1 MAAPLEGVFVPQPP
15 NPNVAPA
22 AYSSQYLNQANNQ
35 LKLYLSLL
43 ASNQLEIVK
52 FINTLTDL
60 TLLGKNNFDAF
71 GRLRVSQPFTLFDS
85 QNRYAADP
93 AFDTSLSGSGTSTF
107 LTNESAVS
115 MAVTTASGDKVIR
128 QTKRYF
134 PYQPGKSL
142 ATLTTFVMNEGKTNL
157 RQRVGYF
164 DTNNGVFLQRDGT
177 ELSFIIRTY
186 TSGSVD
192 DTRKV
197 VQSSWNGDKLDGTG
211 ASGIT
216 LDTTKAQIM
225 FIDFEWLG
233 VGSVRV
239 GFVIDGQYV
248 TAHTFDNANEISKVY
263 IQTATLPLRLEIE
276 NTGATASSSSMK
288 QICSTVISEGG
299 YEQTSIENVA
309 RRTST
314 VTSIGTT
321 FVPLVSIRL
330 ASDSLGAVVLPKQV
344 RVLPVANGEYEV
356 ALVRNATLTGAS
368 YDTTTFKSVDFDIT
382 ATAMSGGDIVLNE
395 YVTASNQ
402 SGAQAQ
408 NDLVY
413 NFDMQLGATIAGVSD
428 VYTVAVRA
436 LSGTTGSAIGSLA
449 FYDLTA

>member
-1 MAAPLEGVFVPQPP
+1 MQELIVPAPP
-15 NPNVAPA
+15 NPNLAPQ
-22 AYSSQYLNQANNQ
+22 AYFPQYHNQLNNQ
-35 LKLYLSLL
+35 LRLYLNTL
-43 ASNQLEIVK
+43 ASNQREIVE
-52 FINTLTDL
+52 FINGLTNL
-60 TLLGKNNFDAF
+60 NLLSKNNFDAF

-93 AFDTSLSGSGTSTF
+93 SFDTSLTGSGTSTF

-115 MAVTTASGDKVIR
+115 LAVTTASGDKVIR

-142 ATLTTFVMNEGKTNL
+142 ALLMTFVMAAGKANL

-164 DTNNGVFLQRDGT
+164 DPNNGLFLQRNGT

-186 TSGSVD
+186 TGGSAD

-197 VQSSWNGDKLDGTG
+197 VQSAWNGDPLDGSG

-216 LDTTKAQIM
+216 LDTTKAQIL
-225 FIDFEWLG
+225 FADFEWLG

-239 GFVIDGQYV
+239 GFVIDGQYI
-248 TAHTFDNANEISKVY
+248 TAHTFDNANEVMSVY
-263 IQTATLPLRLEIE
+263 MQTATLPLRIEIE
-276 NTGATASSSSMK
+276 NTAATASSSSMK

-299 YEQTSIENVA
+299 YEQTSVERVA
-309 RRTST
+309 RRST
-314 VTSIGTT
+314 TLTGIGTS

-330 ASDSLGAVVLPKQV
+330 ASDSLGAVILPKQV
-344 RVLPVANGEYEV
+344 RVLPIANGDYEI

-368 YDTTTFKSVDFDIT
+368 YDTTTFASVDFDVT

-395 YVTASNQ
+395 YATATNQ
-402 SGAQAQ
+402 ASAQAQ
-408 NDLVY
+408 NDLLY
-413 NFDMQLGATIAGVSD
+413 NFDMQLGATIAGTSD
-428 VYTVAVRA
+428 VYTVAVRV
-436 LSGTTGSAIGSLA
+436 LSGTGSAIGSLA
-449 FYDLTA
+449 FYDLSE

>member
-1 MAAPLEGVFVPQPP
+1 MPLENLEVPSPP

-22 AYSSQYLNQANNQ
+22 GYNPQYHNQINNQ
-35 LKLYLSLL
+35 LKLYLNRI
-43 ASNQLEIVK
+43 SNNQQEIVE
-52 FINTLTDL
+52 FIRSLTDL
-60 TLLGKNNFDAF
+60 NLLSKNNFDAF
-71 GRLRVSQPFTLFDS
+71 GRLRASQPFTLFDS
-85 QNRYAADP
+85 QNRYASDP
-93 AFDTSLSGSGTSTF
+93 AFDTSLTGAGTSTF
-107 LTNESAVS
+107 LTNEAAVS
-115 MAVTTASGDKVIR
+115 MDVTTASGDKVIR

-142 ATLTTFVMNEGKTNL
+142 SILTTFVMSAGKTNL

-164 DTNNGVFLQRDGT
+164 DTNNGVFLQRNGT

-186 TSGSVD
+186 TGGSVD

-197 VQSSWNGDKLDGTG
+197 VQSSWNGDKLDGSG

-225 FIDFEWLG
+225 FMDFEWLG

-239 GFVIDGQYV
+239 GFVIDGQYI
-248 TAHTFDNANEISKVY
+248 TAHTFDNANEVTKVY
-263 IQTATLPLRLEIE
+263 MQTATLPLRLEIE
-276 NTGATASSSSMK
+276 NTGTTASSSTMK
-288 QICSTVISEGG
+288 QICSTVLSEGG

-309 RRTST
+309 RRTT
-314 VTSIGTT
+314 TLTSIGTT

-356 ALVRNATLTGAS
+356 ALIRNATLTGAS

-436 LSGTTGSAIGSLA
+436 LSGTSGSAIGSLA

>member
-1 MAAPLEGVFVPQPP
+1 MQELIVPAPP
-15 NPNVAPA
+15 NPNLAPQ
-22 AYSSQYLNQANNQ
+22 AYFPQYHNQLNNQ
-35 LKLYLSLL
+35 LRLYLNTL
-43 ASNQLEIVK
+43 ASNQREIVE
-52 FINTLTDL
+52 FINGLTNL
-60 TLLGKNNFDAF
+60 NLLSKNNFDAF

-93 AFDTSLSGSGTSTF
+93 SFDTSLTGSGASTF

-115 MAVTTASGDKVIR
+115 LAVTTASGDKVIR

-142 ATLTTFVMNEGKTNL
+142 ALLMTFVMAAGKENL

-164 DTNNGVFLQRDGT
+164 DPNNGLFLQRNGT

-186 TSGSVD
+186 TGGSAD

-197 VQSSWNGDKLDGTG
+197 VQSAWNGDPLDGSG

-216 LDTTKAQIM
+216 LDTTKAQIL
-225 FIDFEWLG
+225 FADFEWLG

-239 GFVIDGQYV
+239 GFVIDGQYI
-248 TAHTFDNANEISKVY
+248 TAHTFDNANKVTSVY
-263 IQTATLPLRLEIE
+263 MQTATLPLRIEIE
-276 NTGATASSSSMK
+276 NTAATASSSSMK

-299 YEQTSIENVA
+299 YEQTSVERVA
-309 RRTST
+309 RRST
-314 VTSIGTT
+314 TLTGIGTS

-330 ASDSLGAVVLPKQV
+330 ASDSLGAVILPKQV
-344 RVLPVANGEYEV
+344 RVLPIANGDYEI

-368 YDTTTFKSVDFDIT
+368 YDTTTFASVDFDVT

-395 YVTASNQ
+395 YATATNQ
-402 SGAQAQ
+402 AGAQAQ
-408 NDLVY
+408 NDLRY
-413 NFDMQLGATIAGVSD
+413 NFDMQLGATIAGTSD
-428 VYTVAVRA
+428 VYTVAVRI
-436 LSGTTGSAIGSLA
+436 LSGTGSAIGSLA
-449 FYDLTA
+449 FYDLSE

>member
-1 MAAPLEGVFVPQPP
+1 MSEPLEGVFVPQPP

-22 AYSSQYLNQANNQ
+22 VYMPQYFNQANNQ

-60 TLLGKNNFDAF
+60 NLLAKNNFDAF

-93 AFDTSLSGSGTSTF
+93 AFDTSLTGSGTSTF

-115 MAVTTASGDKVIR
+115 MAVTTASGDKVVR

-142 ATLTTFVMNEGKTNL
+142 SILATFVMNAGKTNL

-164 DTNNGVFLQRDGT
+164 DSNNGLFLQRDGT
-177 ELSFIIRTY
+177 ELSFVIRTY

-197 VQSSWNGDKLDGTG
+197 VQSSWNGDRLDGSG

-225 FIDFEWLG
+225 FADFEWLG

-239 GFVIDGQYV
+239 GFVIDGQYI
-248 TAHTFDNANEISKVY
+248 TAHTFNNANDVTKVY
-263 IQTATLPLRLEIE
+263 MQTATLPLRFEIE

-288 QICSTVISEGG
+288 QICSTVLSEGG
-299 YEQTSIENVA
+299 YEQTSVERVA
-309 RRTST
+309 RRATT
-314 VTSIGTT
+314 LTGIGTT

-344 RVLPVANGEYEV
+344 RVLPIANGEYEI
-356 ALVRNATLTGAS
+356 ALIKNATLTGAS
-368 YDTTTFKSVDFDIT
+368 YDTTTFASVDYDVS
-382 ATAMSGGDIVLNE
+382 ATAMTGGDIVLNE
-395 YVTASNQ
+395 YATASNQ
-402 SGAQAQ
+402 SGAQVQ

-413 NFDMQLGATIAGVSD
+413 NFDMQLGATIAGTSD
-428 VYTVAVRA
+428 VYTVAVRI
-436 LSGTTGSAIGSLA
+436 LSGTGSAIGSLA
-449 FYDLTA
+449 FYDLSE

>member
-1 MAAPLEGVFVPQPP
+1 MQELIVPAPP
-15 NPNVAPA
+15 NPNLAPQ
-22 AYSSQYLNQANNQ
+22 AYFPQYHNQLNNQ
-35 LKLYLSLL
+35 LRLYLNTL
-43 ASNQLEIVK
+43 ASNQREIVE
-52 FINTLTDL
+52 FINGLTNL
-60 TLLGKNNFDAF
+60 NLLSKNNFDAF

-93 AFDTSLSGSGTSTF
+93 SFDTSLTGSGTSTF

-115 MAVTTASGDKVIR
+115 LAVTTASGDKVIR

-142 ATLTTFVMNEGKTNL
+142 ALLTTFVMAAGKANL

-164 DTNNGVFLQRDGT
+164 DPNNGLFLQRNGT

-186 TSGSVD
+186 TGGSAD

-197 VQSSWNGDKLDGTG
+197 VQSAWNGDPLDGSG

-216 LDTTKAQIM
+216 LDTTKAQIL
-225 FIDFEWLG
+225 FADFEWLG

-239 GFVIDGQYV
+239 GFVIDGQYI
-248 TAHTFDNANEISKVY
+248 TAHTFDNANEVTSVY
-263 IQTATLPLRLEIE
+263 MQTATLPLRIEIE
-276 NTGATASSSSMK
+276 NTAATASSSSMK

-299 YEQTSIENVA
+299 YEQTSVERVA
-309 RRTST
+309 RRST
-314 VTSIGTT
+314 TLTGIGTS

-330 ASDSLGAVVLPKQV
+330 ASDSLGAVILPKQV
-344 RVLPVANGEYEV
+344 RVLPIANGDYEI

-368 YDTTTFKSVDFDIT
+368 YDTTTFASVDFDVT

-395 YVTASNQ
+395 YATATNQ
-402 SGAQAQ
+402 AAAQAQ
-408 NDLVY
+408 NDLLY
-413 NFDMQLGATIAGVSD
+413 NFDMQLGATIAGTSD
-428 VYTVAVRA
+428 VYTVAVRI
-436 LSGTTGSAIGSLA
+436 LSGTGSAIGSLA
-449 FYDLTA
+449 FYDLSE

>member
-1 MAAPLEGVFVPQPP
+1 MQELIVPAPP
-15 NPNVAPA
+15 NPNLAPQ
-22 AYSSQYLNQANNQ
+22 AYFPQYHNQLNNQ
-35 LKLYLSLL
+35 LRLYLNTL
-43 ASNQLEIVK
+43 ASNQREIVE
-52 FINTLTDL
+52 FINGLTNL
-60 TLLGKNNFDAF
+60 NLLSKNNFDAF

-93 AFDTSLSGSGTSTF
+93 SFDTSLTGSGTSTF

-115 MAVTTASGDKVIR
+115 LAVTTASGDKVIR

-142 ATLTTFVMNEGKTNL
+142 ALLTTFVMAAGKANL

-164 DTNNGVFLQRDGT
+164 DPNNGLFLQRNGT

-186 TSGSVD
+186 TGGSAD

-197 VQSSWNGDKLDGTG
+197 VQSAWNGDPLDGSG

-216 LDTTKAQIM
+216 LDTTKAQIL
-225 FIDFEWLG
+225 FADFEWLG

-239 GFVIDGQYV
+239 GFVIDGQYI
-248 TAHTFDNANEISKVY
+248 TAHTFDNANEVTSVY
-263 IQTATLPLRLEIE
+263 MQTATLPLRIEIE
-276 NTGATASSSSMK
+276 NTAATASSSSMK

-299 YEQTSIENVA
+299 YEQTSIERVA
-309 RRTST
+309 RRST
-314 VTSIGTT
+314 TLTGIGTS

-330 ASDSLGAVVLPKQV
+330 ASDSLGAVILPKQV
-344 RVLPVANGEYEV
+344 RVLPIANGDYEI

-368 YDTTTFKSVDFDIT
+368 YDTTTFASVDFDVT

-395 YVTASNQ
+395 YATATNQ
-402 SGAQAQ
+402 AAAQAQ
-408 NDLVY
+408 NDLLY
-413 NFDMQLGATIAGVSD
+413 NFDMQLGATIAGTSD
-428 VYTVAVRA
+428 VYTVAVRI
-436 LSGTTGSAIGSLA
+436 LSGTGSAIGSLA
-449 FYDLTA
+449 FYDLSE

>member
-1 MAAPLEGVFVPQPP
+1 MQELIVPAPP
-15 NPNVAPA
+15 NPNLAPQ
-22 AYSSQYLNQANNQ
+22 AYFPQYHNQLNNQ
-35 LKLYLSLL
+35 LRLYLNTL
-43 ASNQLEIVK
+43 ASNQREIVE
-52 FINTLTDL
+52 FINSLTNL
-60 TLLGKNNFDAF
+60 NLLSKNNFDAF

-93 AFDTSLSGSGTSTF
+93 SFDTALTGSGTSTF

-115 MAVTTASGDKVIR
+115 LAVTTASGDKVIR

-142 ATLTTFVMNEGKTNL
+142 LVLSTFVMAAAKTGL

-164 DTNNGVFLQRDGT
+164 DANNGVFLQRNGT
-177 ELSFIIRTY
+177 ELSLIIRTY
-186 TSGSVD
+186 TGGSAD

-197 VQSSWNGDKLDGTG
+197 VQSAWNGDKLDGSG

-225 FIDFEWLG
+225 FVDFEWLG

-239 GFVIDGQYV
+239 GFVIDGQYI
-248 TAHTFDNANEISKVY
+248 TAHTFDNANEVTSVY
-263 IQTATLPLRLEIE
+263 MQTATLPLRIEIE
-276 NTGATASSSSMK
+276 NTAATASSSSMK

-299 YEQTSIENVA
+299 YEQTSIERVA
-309 RRTST
+309 RRST
-314 VTSIGTT
+314 TLTGIGTS

-330 ASDSLGAVVLPKQV
+330 ASDSLGAVILPKQV
-344 RVLPVANGEYEV
+344 RVLPIANGEYEIV
-356 ALVRNATLTGAS
+356 LVRNATLTGAS
-368 YDTTTFKSVDFDIT
+368 YDTTTFASVDFDVT

-395 YVTASNQ
+395 YATATNQ
-402 SGAQAQ
+402 AGAQAQ

-413 NFDMQLGATIAGVSD
+413 NFDMQLGATIAGTSD
-428 VYTVAVRA
+428 VYTVAVRV
-436 LSGTTGSAIGSLA
+436 LSGTGSAIGSLA
-449 FYDLTA
+449 FYDLSE

>member
-15 NPNVAPA
+15 NPNVAPPT
-22 AYSSQYLNQANNQ
+22 YSAQYLNQANNQ

-60 TLLGKNNFDAF
+60 NLLDKNNFDAF
-71 GRLRVSQPFTLFDS
+71 GRLRASQPFTLFDS
-85 QNRYAADP
+85 QNRYASDP
-93 AFDTSLSGSGTSTF
+93 AFDTSLTGSGTTTF
-107 LTNESAVS
+107 LSNESAVR
-115 MAVTTASGDKVIR
+115 MDVTTASGDKVIR

-142 ATLTTFVMNEGKTNL
+142 LVISTFVMAAAKTGL

-164 DTNNGVFLQRDGT
+164 DANNGVFLQRENA

-186 TSGSVD
+186 TSGSPS

-197 VQSSWNGDKLDGTG
+197 AQSSWNGDKLDGTG
-211 ASGIT
+211 ASGVT

-225 FIDFEWLG
+225 FMDFEWLG

-239 GFVIDGQYV
+239 GFVVDGEYI
-248 TAHTFDNANEISKVY
+248 TAHTFDNANEVTAVY
-263 IQTATLPLRLEIE
+263 MQTATLPIRLEIE
-276 NTGATASSSSMK
+276 NTALTASASSMK
-288 QICSTVISEGG
+288 QICSSVMSEGG
-299 YEQTSIENVA
+299 YEQMSVEQVA
-309 RRTST
+309 RRTT
-314 VTSIGTT
+314 TLTGIGTS

-330 ASDSLGAVVLPKQV
+330 ASNALGSVIIPKQV
-344 RVLPVANGEYEV
+344 RVLPIANGEYEI
-356 ALVRNATLTGAS
+356 ALIKNATLTSAS
-368 YDTTTFKSVDFDIT
+368 YDTTTFANVDFDIS
-382 ATAMSGGDIVLNE
+382 ATAMTGGDVVLNE
-395 YVTASNQ
+395 YATASNQ
-402 SGAQAQ
+402 SGAQSQ

-413 NFDMQLGATIAGVSD
+413 NFDMQLGSTIAGTSD
-428 VYTVAVRA
+428 VYTVAVRI
-436 LSGTTGSAIGSLA
+436 LSGTGSAIGSLA

>member
-1 MAAPLEGVFVPQPP
+1 MQELIVPNPP

-22 AYSSQYLNQANNQ
+22 AYAPQYHNQINNQ
-35 LKLYLSLL
+35 LKLYLSIL
-43 ASNQLEIVK
+43 SNNQLEIVK
-52 FINTLTDL
+52 FINSLTNL
-60 TLLGKNNFDAF
+60 NLLSKNNFDAF

-93 AFDTSLSGSGTSTF
+93 SFDTSLTGSATSTF

-115 MAVTTASGDKVIR
+115 LAVTTASGDKAVR

-134 PYQPGKSL
+134 PYQPGKGL
-142 ATLTTFVMNEGKTNL
+142 LVLTTFLFNEGKSNL

-164 DTNNGVFLQRDGT
+164 DSNNGLFLQRNGT
-177 ELSFIIRTY
+177 ELSFTIRTY
-186 TSGSVD
+186 TGGSVD

-197 VQSSWNGDKLDGTG
+197 VQSSWNGDPLDGSG

-233 VGSVRV
+233 VGSVRA
-239 GFVIDGQYV
+239 GFVIDGQYI
-248 TAHTFDNANEISKVY
+248 TAHTFDNANEVTKVY
-263 IQTATLPLRLEIE
+263 MQTATLPLRIEIE
-276 NTGATASSSSMK
+276 NTAATASASSMK
-288 QICSTVISEGG
+288 QICSSVMSEGG

-309 RRTST
+309 RRTT
-314 VTSIGTT
+314 ALTGIGTT

-330 ASDSLGAVVLPKQV
+330 AADSLGLVVLPKQV
-344 RVLPVANGEYEV
+344 RVLPISNGEYEI
-356 ALVRNATLTGAS
+356 ALIRNATLTGAS
-368 YDTTTFKSVDFDIT
+368 YNTTTFISVDYDVT

-395 YVTASNQ
+395 YATSSNQ

-428 VYTVAVRA
+428 VYTVAIRI
-436 LSGTTGSAIGSLA
+436 LSGTGSAIGSLA

>member
-1 MAAPLEGVFVPQPP
+1 MQELIVPAPP
-15 NPNVAPA
+15 NPNLAPQ
-22 AYSSQYLNQANNQ
+22 AYFPQYHNQLNNQ
-35 LKLYLSLL
+35 LRLYLNTL
-43 ASNQLEIVK
+43 ASNQREIVE
-52 FINTLTDL
+52 FINGLTNL
-60 TLLGKNNFDAF
+60 NLLSKNNFDAF

-93 AFDTSLSGSGTSTF
+93 SFDTSLTGSGTSTF

-115 MAVTTASGDKVIR
+115 LAVTTASGDKVIR

-142 ATLTTFVMNEGKTNL
+142 ALLMTFVMAAGKANL

-164 DTNNGVFLQRDGT
+164 DPNNGLFLQRNGT

-186 TSGSVD
+186 TGGSAD

-197 VQSSWNGDKLDGTG
+197 VQSAWNGDPLDGSG

-216 LDTTKAQIM
+216 LDTTKAQIL
-225 FIDFEWLG
+225 FADFEWLG

-239 GFVIDGQYV
+239 GFVIDGQYI
-248 TAHTFDNANEISKVY
+248 TAHTFDNANEVMSVY
-263 IQTATLPLRLEIE
+263 MQTATLPLRIEIE
-276 NTGATASSSSMK
+276 NTAATASSSSMK

-299 YEQTSIENVA
+299 YEQTSVERVA
-309 RRTST
+309 RRST
-314 VTSIGTT
+314 TLTGIGTS

-330 ASDSLGAVVLPKQV
+330 ASDSLGAVILPKQV
-344 RVLPVANGEYEV
+344 RVLPIASGDYEI

-368 YDTTTFKSVDFDIT
+368 YDTTTFASVDFDVT

-395 YVTASNQ
+395 YATATNQ
-402 SGAQAQ
+402 ASAQAQ
-408 NDLVY
+408 NDLLY
-413 NFDMQLGATIAGVSD
+413 NFDMQLGATIAGTSD
-428 VYTVAVRA
+428 VYTVAVRV
-436 LSGTTGSAIGSLA
+436 LSGTGSAIGSLA
-449 FYDLTA
+449 FYDLSE

>member
-1 MAAPLEGVFVPQPP
+1 MQELIVPAPP
-15 NPNVAPA
+15 NPNLAPQ
-22 AYSSQYLNQANNQ
+22 AYFPQYHNQLNNQ
-35 LKLYLSLL
+35 LRLYLNTL
-43 ASNQLEIVK
+43 ASNQREIVE
-52 FINTLTDL
+52 FINGLTNL
-60 TLLGKNNFDAF
+60 NLLSKNNFDAF

-93 AFDTSLSGSGTSTF
+93 SFDTSLTGSGTSTF

-115 MAVTTASGDKVIR
+115 LAVTTASGDKVIR

-142 ATLTTFVMNEGKTNL
+142 LVLSTFVMAAAKTGL

-164 DTNNGVFLQRDGT
+164 DANNGVFLQRNGA
-177 ELSFIIRTY
+177 ELSFIVRTY
-186 TSGSVD
+186 TSGSPS

-197 VQSSWNGDKLDGTG
+197 AQSSWNGDKLDGSG

-225 FIDFEWLG
+225 FVDFEWLG

-239 GFVIDGQYV
+239 GFVIDGQYI
-248 TAHTFDNANEISKVY
+248 TAHTFDNANEVTSVY
-263 IQTATLPLRLEIE
+263 MQTATLPLRLEIE
-276 NTGATASSSSMK
+276 NTAATASSSSMK

-299 YEQTSIENVA
+299 YEQTSIEQVA
-309 RRTST
+309 RRTT
-314 VTSIGTT
+314 TLTGIGTS

-330 ASDSLGAVVLPKQV
+330 ASDSLGAVILPKQI
-344 RVLPVANGEYEV
+344 RVLPIANGEYEV
-356 ALVRNATLTGAS
+356 ALIRNATLTSAS
-368 YDTTTFKSVDFDIT
+368 YDTTTFPSVDFDVS

-395 YVTASNQ
+395 YATASNQ
-402 SGAQAQ
+402 SGAQSQ

-413 NFDMQLGATIAGVSD
+413 DFDMQLGSTIAGVSD
-428 VYTVAVRA
+428 VYTVAVRI
-436 LSGTTGSAIGSLA
+436 LSGTGSAIGSLA

>member
-1 MAAPLEGVFVPQPP
+1 MQELIVPAPP
-15 NPNVAPA
+15 NPNLAPQ
-22 AYSSQYLNQANNQ
+22 AYFPQYHNQLNNQ
-35 LKLYLSLL
+35 LRLYLNTL
-43 ASNQLEIVK
+43 ASNQREIVE
-52 FINTLTDL
+52 FINSLTNL
-60 TLLGKNNFDAF
+60 NLLSKNNFDAF

-93 AFDTSLSGSGTSTF
+93 SFDTSLTGSGTSTF

-115 MAVTTASGDKVIR
+115 LAVTTASGDKVIR

-142 ATLTTFVMNEGKTNL
+142 ALLMTFVMAAGKANL

-164 DTNNGVFLQRDGT
+164 DSNNGLFLQRNGT

-186 TSGSVD
+186 TGGSAD

-197 VQSSWNGDKLDGTG
+197 VQSAWNGDPLDGSG

-216 LDTTKAQIM
+216 LDTTKAQIL
-225 FIDFEWLG
+225 FADFEWLG

-239 GFVIDGQYV
+239 GFVIDGQYI
-248 TAHTFDNANEISKVY
+248 TAHTFDNANKVTSVY
-263 IQTATLPLRLEIE
+263 MQTATLPLRIEIE
-276 NTGATASSSSMK
+276 NTAATASSSSMK

-299 YEQTSIENVA
+299 YEQTSIERVA
-309 RRTST
+309 RRST
-314 VTSIGTT
+314 TLTGIGTS

-330 ASDSLGAVVLPKQV
+330 ASDSLGAVILPKQV
-344 RVLPVANGEYEV
+344 RVLPIANGEYEI

-368 YDTTTFKSVDFDIT
+368 YDTTTFASVDFDVT

-395 YVTASNQ
+395 YATASNQ
-402 SGAQAQ
+402 AGAQAQ
-408 NDLVY
+408 NDLIY
-413 NFDMQLGATIAGVSD
+413 NFDMQLGATIAGTSD
-428 VYTVAVRA
+428 VYTVAVRV
-436 LSGTTGSAIGSLA
+436 LSGTGSAIGSLA
-449 FYDLTA
+449 FYDLSE